1 MPTDT
6 VLSQAESL
14 SLAWVG
20 AYKLTTQKPLRVTS
34 VAFSQYKALSNFS
47 VALDEVNVLTG
58 PNNSGKSTIVG
69 AFRALAVA
77 LRVARARNPEIVR
90 IGDERHHGYYIN
102 EKLLPISL
110 ENVRT
115 NYGETE
121 ARVTFRFSNQA
132 KLNLVFPDGQGCI
145 LIPEVPNVSI
155 TSTTQFKR
163 HFAFE
168 LAAVPVLGPVEHRER
183 LLERG
188 TVQNGLSTHRASRHF
203 RNYWYHFQDG
213 FEQFA
218 LQIADTWPGMSISK
232 PELDTS
238 SGELTMFVTE
248 DRIDRELYWV
258 GYGFQV
264 WCQLL
269 THLSRVSSASLV
281 IIDEPEVYL
290 HPDVQRQL
298 LTLLRNLGP
307 DILVATHSTEII
319 ADADPS
325 EIVLVD
331 KRKRGAER
339 LKDVAGVQHAM
350 DVLGSRQNI
359 TLAALARN
367 RRILFTEGD
376 YDYRLLRRFARR
388 LDYVDLANGLGIAQ
402 MPSGGFGSWERV
414 SVLAEGV
421 AEALGARLMIGA
433 VYDRDYFCE
442 EQIISVSKTLRKS
455 LTLAHVHERKEIENY
470 LLVPA
475 ALDRCIEKAIA
486 ERKARGIEVLPF
498 TVKSAEI
505 LSEITD
511 SMRDDVQGSIIGR
524 RQTYLRSTGRDAG
537 TTAVETLRQMAPL
550 WADLS
555 QRLNLVPGKEVLQRF
570 RDRVSELY
578 SVSATEAKIID
589 AMRLD
594 EIADDMKGLLRQLE
608 QFRTQTV

>member
-1 MPTDT
+1 M
-6 VLSQAESL
+6 SNFSL
-14 SLAWVG
+14 SL
-20 AYKLTTQKPLRVTS
+20 
-34 VAFSQYKALSNFS
+34 
-47 VALDEVNVLTG
+47 DDVNVLTG

-77 LRVARARNPEIVR
+77 MRVARARNPERVR
-90 IGDERHHGYYIN
+90 VGEERPLGYQIR
-102 EKLLPISL
+102 ESLLPISL

-115 NYGETE
+115 NYAETE

-132 KLNLVFPDGQGCI
+132 KLHLIFPEGQGCV
-145 LIPEVPNVSI
+145 LVPEVPGAVV
-155 TSTTQFKR
+155 TSTTLFKR
-163 HFAFE
+163 HFPLE
-168 LAAVPVLGPVEHRER
+168 LAVVPILGPVEHRER
-183 LLERG
+183 LLERA
-188 TVQNGLSTHRASRHF
+188 TVQDGLATHRASRHF
-203 RNYWYHFQDG
+203 RNYWHHFEEG

-218 LQIADTWPGMSISK
+218 TQVRDTWPGMSISK
-232 PELDTS
+232 PELDTGN
-238 SGELTMFVTE
+238 GELTMFVTE

-307 DILVATHSTEII
+307 DVLVATHSTEII

-331 KRKRGAER
+331 KRKRSAER

-367 RRILFTEGD
+367 RRVLFTEGD

-388 LDYVDLANGLGIAQ
+388 LGYPDLANGLGIAQ

-433 VYDRDYFCE
+433 IYDRDFFCE
-442 EQIISVSKTLRKS
+442 EQILAVATS
-455 LTLAHVHERKEIENY
+455 LQRSLALAHVHERKEIENY
-470 LLVPA
+470 LLVPT
-475 ALDRCIEKAIA
+475 ALDRCIEKALG
-486 ERKARGIEVLPF
+486 ERSTRGVAVSPF

-505 LSEITD
+505 LSTITD
-511 SMRDDVQGSIIGR
+511 SMKDDVQGTIIGN
-524 RQTYLRSTGRDAG
+524 RQKYLRSTGKDDG
-537 TTAVETLRQMAPL
+537 TTAVETLRKIAPL
-550 WADLS
+550 WQNLS
-555 QRLNLVPGKEVLQRF
+555 QRLCLVPGKEVLQRF
-570 RDRVSELY
+570 RDKVSELY
-578 SVSATEAKIID
+578 SVSITEAKVID
-589 AMRLD
+589 VMHLD
-594 EIADDMKGLLRQLE
+594 EIADDMKALLRRLE
-608 QFRTQTV
+608 QFRLETV